1 MTLEK
6 VSIKDI
12 LEAQRMELER
22 LSKEKERKE
31 QLLRQKGL
39 LLTREIPE
47 DIFS

>member
-22 LSKEKERKE
+22 RSKEKERKE
-31 QLLRQKGL
+31 ELLRQKGVFI
-39 LLTREIPE
+39 TREISE
-47 DIFS
+47 DIF